1 MKTFLI
7 RLTTTLSVLLGSF
20 TIANAQSSGGEA
32 FVREAADEVIN
43 ILTTADSRQER
54 EDRFTRMLNER
65 ADLRRIGRFAL
76 GAEGRRVSK
85 DDFETY
91 QELLETLIIKVYAN
105 RLGDYSDEQI
115 IIKGS
120 QQKKRNVIIES
131 EITFTTGREPI
142 SLDWW
147 LIEQKNGGYKLFD
160 IRVLGVWM
168 AQEQRDTFTSVLKNN
183 KGDFNALLGH
193 LRDQVK
199 QGLEENAKA
208 ETSG

>member
-1 MKTFLI
+1 MKTLNARI
-7 RLTTTLSVLLGSF
+7 IAAIALLLGSLSL
-20 TIANAQSSGGEA
+20 AAAQSAGGEA
-32 FVREAADEVIN
+32 FVRESADEVID
-43 ILTTADSRQER
+43 ILTTASGREER
-54 EDRFTRMLNER
+54 EQRFTSMLNER

-85 DDFETY
+85 TDFETY

-120 QQKKRNVIIES
+120 QQKKRNVIVET
-131 EITFTTGREPI
+131 EITFTSGREPI

-193 LRDQVK
+193 LRRQVK
-199 QGLEENAKA
+199 EGLEENAKA
-208 ETSG
+208 QTSG